1 VHIFRARKLVT
12 FGNVLMTKQRAVKIP
27 PDVNEAIH
35 GAIARAIMQGRLE
48 AGTRLP
54 EHRLAAIF
62 GVSRERIRKVL
73 HRLAAERR
81 LELSLNR
88 GARVPCP
95 TIDDVKRIYEA
106 HRVLEVGVLTQ
117 LIEIVD
123 RGLFARL
130 DAHLAAER
138 AAAEQHDRA
147 ESVRLSGAFH
157 LHLVDALA
165 NPELSRF
172 LRDLLSRSSVMVSVY
187 EPASQSI
194 CAVDEHGA
202 IVEAL
207 REKNLA
213 QAIGLSRH
221 HFLRVERRLRLGPAR
236 EITIDLES
244 VLVGAHLPDL
254 QAKAPTTKPSP
265 HIRAPRD
272 PC

>member
-1 VHIFRARKLVT
+1 VAASPKRAFRVE
-12 FGNVLMTKQRAVKIP
+12 
-27 PDVNEAIH
+27 PDVDEAIH
-35 GAIARAIMQGRLE
+35 GAIARAIMQGRLR

-54 EHRLAAIF
+54 EHRLAEIF

-81 LELSLNR
+81 LELSPNR
-88 GARVPCP
+88 GARVPSP
-95 TIDDVKRIYEA
+95 SIDDVKRIYEA
-106 HRVLEVGVLTQ
+106 HRVLEAGVLTQ
-117 LIEIVD
+117 LVAVVD
-123 RGLFARL
+123 DELCAKL

-138 AAAEQHDRA
+138 AAAERRDRA

-157 LHLVDALA
+157 LHLVDALG

-207 REKNLA
+207 RAKDLA
-213 QAIGLSRH
+213 RAIDLSRH
-221 HFLRVERRLRLGPAR
+221 HFLHVEHRLRLEPAPEIAADLDSVFAGP
-236 EITIDLES
+236 
-244 VLVGAHLPDL
+244 
-254 QAKAPTTKPSP
+254 
-265 HIRAPRD
+265 
-272 PC
+272 